1 MHLIDINF
9 YLNFNVRVLEV
20 GVSKEGADSVG
31 LLWEEVKLSR
41 VKVGYFC
48 CFLLH

>member
-9 YLNFNVRVLEV
+9 YQNFNMRVLEV
-20 GVSKEGADSVG
+20 GVSKERAGSVG
-31 LLWEEVKLSR
+31 LLWEEVKLFR
-41 VKVGYFC
+41 VKVEYFC